1 MSACRPSYYRT
12 LVTLW
17 RISARAEFRQK
28 YWKAL
33 KELKENIKLEDY
45 LFTVEE
51 VDNAISELK
60 RGKAAGIDGLTAEH
74 LQACHP
80 ILVSLLVKLFNTM
93 LIAEY
98 VPDAFGVGLSIPLP
112 KSLSENLHS
121 SEAYRCITVSPVIS
135 KVFEKCVLEKV
146 QALLITSHLQ
156 FGFKKKLSCSHAIYS
171 LNTTVDHFVNNQ
183 STVNICSIDLSKAF
197 DRVNNYCLFVKLLER
212 KVPRKFVLLLACWYT
227 KVYIVVKWVDALSH
241 MVKLLAGVRQG
252 GILSPILF
260 LVFVD
265 DILHALQS
273 SRLGCIIKGFYIG
286 AMMYADDIILLSSS
300 VSMLQSMIDL
310 CFNEL
315 AKVDILIN
323 DKKTMCLRIGR
334 RFKDPCCELFVNGVA
349 IKWVEQL
356 RYLGILV
363 NSGRTFKIDLTRAK
377 RKFFI
382 SCNSIFSKIEHS
394 RADIILPLISPYC
407 TPVLLYGLD
416 ALKLNKTE
424 LNRLDHPY
432 IMVFHKIFGTYSKS
446 IISQCQY
453 YTGCLPMQYLV
464 KLRKLCF
471 LNNMKL
477 YADDNIMCKYLYQNF
492 GYFQFISIANE
503 FGIVEKDCKF
513 WMKRK
518 MWSSFKDSLRLLVAF
533 HFFFS
538 VCSLCCVL
546 LYLHY
551 YFFLSLDELKLISI
565 NTDTGSGGLAYLS
578 PGYL

>member
-1 MSACRPSYYRT
+1 MT
-12 LVTLW
+12 
-17 RISARAEFRQK
+17 
-28 YWKAL
+28 
-33 KELKENIKLEDY
+33 
-45 LFTVEE
+45 
-51 VDNAISELK
+51 K
-60 RGKAAGIDGLTAEH
+60 RL
-74 LQACHP
+74 
-80 ILVSLLVKLFNTM
+80 
-93 LIAEY
+93 
-98 VPDAFGVGLSIPLP
+98 
-112 KSLSENLHS
+112 
-121 SEAYRCITVSPVIS
+121 
-135 KVFEKCVLEKV
+135 
-146 QALLITSHLQ
+146 
-156 FGFKKKLSCSHAIYS
+156 
-171 LNTTVDHFVNNQ
+171 
-183 STVNICSIDLSKAF
+183 
-197 DRVNNYCLFVKLLER
+197 
-212 KVPRKFVLLLACWYT
+212 
-227 KVYIVVKWVDALSH
+227 
-241 MVKLLAGVRQG
+241 
-252 GILSPILF
+252 
-260 LVFVD
+260 
-265 DILHALQS
+265 
-273 SRLGCIIKGFYIG
+273 
-286 AMMYADDIILLSSS
+286 
-300 VSMLQSMIDL
+300 
-310 CFNEL
+310 
-315 AKVDILIN
+315 
-323 DKKTMCLRIGR
+323 CLRIGR

-533 HFFFS
+533 HFFS
-538 VCSLCCVL
+538 QCALCVVFCCI
-546 LYLHY
+546 YITI
-551 YFFLSLDELKLISI
+551 FLSLDELKLISI